1 MGSGKAEIKST
12 WLEFNKIK
20 RTINKR
26 GRKMELKQRILDE
39 QVKRKLSNKQMA
51 ELLEVNNT
59 TYWRY
64 KKGFTDN
71 LRDTQKIIEKLGIKF
86 A

>member
-1 MGSGKAEIKST
+1 M
-12 WLEFNKIK
+12 EFK
-20 RTINKR
+20 
-26 GRKMELKQRILDE
+26 ELILTE
-39 QVKRKLSNKQMA
+39 QKKRKLSNKQMA
-51 ELLEVNNT
+51 ELLEVSNT

>member
-1 MGSGKAEIKST
+1 
-12 WLEFNKIK
+12 
-20 RTINKR
+20 
-26 GRKMELKQRILDE
+26 MELRERILDE

-64 KKGFTDN
+64 KKGLTEN
-71 LRDTQKIIEKLGIKF
+71 LRDTQKIIDKLGIKF

>member
-1 MGSGKAEIKST
+1 MKLK
-12 WLEFNKIK
+12 
-20 RTINKR
+20 
-26 GRKMELKQRILDE
+26 ELILDE
-39 QVKRKLSNKQMA
+39 QKKRKLSNKQMA

>member
-1 MGSGKAEIKST
+1 
-12 WLEFNKIK
+12 
-20 RTINKR
+20 
-26 GRKMELKQRILDE
+26 MELRKRILDE

-71 LRDTQKIIEKLGIKF
+71 LRDTQKIMEKLGIEF

>member
-1 MGSGKAEIKST
+1 MKLK
-12 WLEFNKIK
+12 
-20 RTINKR
+20 
-26 GRKMELKQRILDE
+26 ELILDE
-39 QVKRKLSNKQMA
+39 QKKRKLSNKQMS